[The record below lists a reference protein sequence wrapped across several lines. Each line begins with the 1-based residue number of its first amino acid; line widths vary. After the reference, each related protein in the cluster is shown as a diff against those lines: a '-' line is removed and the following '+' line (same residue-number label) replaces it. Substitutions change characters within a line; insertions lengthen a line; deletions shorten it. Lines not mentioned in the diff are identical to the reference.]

1 MEQEL
6 DKVLKM
12 MKEIEVSPPT
22 SSKSRNGQLISSSEI
37 ESGMQAII
45 PMVNFILI

>member
-22 SSKSRNGQLISSSEI
+22 SSKSRNGQLISNTEI
-37 ESGMQAII
+37 TSRMQAII
-45 PMVNFILI
+45 PVVSFILI